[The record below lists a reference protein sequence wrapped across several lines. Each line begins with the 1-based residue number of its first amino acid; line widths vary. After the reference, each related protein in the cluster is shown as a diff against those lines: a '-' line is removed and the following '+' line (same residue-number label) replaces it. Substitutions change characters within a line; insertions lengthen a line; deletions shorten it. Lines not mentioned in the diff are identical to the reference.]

1 MTTLGDTQMELALEA
16 RDLAVA
22 FGGVRAADGIS
33 LTLKPGELRCLI
45 GPNGAGKSTLFKMLA
60 GTVFPDRGSIRFR
73 GEDITRME
81 PFRRARLGIAI
92 KSQNVG
98 AYNDLT
104 VRHNLFLPL
113 HRIPDARR
121 DLDGR
126 VLEMLERI
134 NLRGSE
140 DCLAGE
146 LSHGQ
151 KQWLALG
158 MTLAMRPSLML
169 LDEPVAGMGPE
180 ETQATVAIIRAAN
193 AEGITTL
200 VVEHDMEFVRE
211 LKSHVTV
218 LHYGKAF
225 ADGSLAEIEANADVR
240 QIYLGNRKR
249 RQAAR
254 STDAAS

>member
-1 MTTLGDTQMELALEA
+1 MTAVGETQPDFELEA

-33 LTLKPGELRCLI
+33 LSLKPGELRCLI

-60 GTVFPDRGSIRFR
+60 GSVFPDRGSIRFR
-73 GEDITRME
+73 SQDITGME
-81 PFRRARLGIAI
+81 PFRRARLGIGI
-92 KSQNVG
+92 KSQSVS

-104 VRHNLFLPL
+104 VRHNLFLPF
-113 HRIPDARR
+113 HRIPDASR
-121 DLDGR
+121 DMDDR
-126 VLEMLERI
+126 VQNMLERI
-134 NLRGSE
+134 NLRGSA
-140 DCLAGE
+140 DRLAGE

-158 MTLAMRPSLML
+158 MTLAMRPSLIL

-180 ETQATVAIIRAAN
+180 ETHATVDIIRAAN
-193 AEGITTL
+193 AEGLTTL
-200 VVEHDMEFVRE
+200 VVEHDMEFVRQ

-218 LHYGKAF
+218 LHYGKTF

-249 RQAAR
+249 RQAV
-254 STDAAS
+254 

>member
-1 MTTLGDTQMELALEA
+1 MTALGDRQTNFALEA

-33 LTLKPGELRCLI
+33 LTLMPGEMRCLI

-73 GEDITRME
+73 SQDITWIE
-81 PFRRARLGIAI
+81 PFRRARLGIGI
-92 KSQNVG
+92 KSQNVS

-113 HRIPDARR
+113 HRTSGARR
-121 DLDGR
+121 DMDGR
-126 VLEMLERI
+126 VEDMLERI
-134 NLRGSE
+134 NLRGSA
-140 DCLAGE
+140 DRLAGE

-158 MTLAMRPSLML
+158 MTLAMRPSLIL

-193 AEGITTL
+193 AEGVTTL
-200 VVEHDMEFVRE
+200 VVEHDMEFVRQ
-211 LKSHVTV
+211 LNSHVTV
-218 LHYGKAF
+218 LHYGKTF

-249 RQAAR
+249 HQAA
-254 STDAAS
+254 

>member
-1 MTTLGDTQMELALEA
+1 MTAVGETQPDFELEA

-33 LTLKPGELRCLI
+33 LSLKPGELRCLI

-60 GTVFPDRGSIRFR
+60 GSVFPDRGSIRFR
-73 GEDITRME
+73 SQDITGME
-81 PFRRARLGIAI
+81 PFRRARLGIGI
-92 KSQNVG
+92 KSQSVS

-104 VRHNLFLPL
+104 VRHNLFLPF
-113 HRIPDARR
+113 HRIPDASR
-121 DLDGR
+121 DMDDR
-126 VLEMLERI
+126 VQNMLERI
-134 NLRGSE
+134 NLRGSA
-140 DCLAGE
+140 DRLAGE

-158 MTLAMRPSLML
+158 MTLAMRPSLIL

-180 ETQATVAIIRAAN
+180 ETHATVDIIRAAN
-193 AEGITTL
+193 AEGLTTL
-200 VVEHDMEFVRE
+200 VVEHDMEFVRQ
-211 LKSHVTV
+211 LNSHVTV
-218 LHYGKAF
+218 LHYGKTF

-249 RQAAR
+249 HQAA
-254 STDAAS
+254 